1 MKRIF
6 ALIILT
12 AFIIFGF
19 ATHSFAQAEPFAD
32 NGYDV
37 VSYMLV
43 DAKTGMVLA
52 EKNPNERIYP
62 SSTTKLMTALLVLEQ
77 KGLEGETTVGSEVN
91 FSSGS
96 SLMHIVPGETVSIK
110 DLFNGMMI
118 ASGNDGAAALAVYTA
133 GGIDSFVEMM
143 NQKASELGMT
153 NTHFVNPH
161 GLFLNSNPDIPEKD
175 WGVNHYTTAA
185 DMMKLA
191 LETIKLPEVMEA
203 AKTETYQLSPT
214 NKHDY
219 DGVKEN
225 GLPLGLLEQTNRLIY
240 TSVAAQDK
248 GYSEFIYDDATG
260 MKTGLVANIQPA
272 DEWISSY
279 GCLVASAERDGMEL
293 VAVMFGDQ
301 SEESKDRWRL
311 AKDLF
316 EYGFNNYADVDLA
329 SYIQPVTLEE
339 QVSDYAENDPQ
350 NGMLTL
356 TTSMISE
363 PPGVETLD
371 KSLADGLLSGTT
383 RVETSVDMTK
393 QLTAPITSGEE
404 MGIVHYTLN
413 GTEIYQAPLIAGRQ
427 IYAQGEE
434 KMTQNTYNLEDG
446 KPDNLWLYFV
456 IPAGGAVGALF
467 IIRALRER
475 AYSTPARYGG
485 SRRSSGRHDAYYR
498 HQRSRGTGRQYNTRD
513 FKDANNRTR
522 RRL

>member
-1 MKRIF
+1 MKK
-6 ALIILT
+6 ILT
-12 AFIIFGF
+12 LILLAAFAVLGF
-19 ATHSFAQAEPFAD
+19 APVSFAQAEPFSD

-43 DAKTGMVLA
+43 DAKTGTVLA

-77 KGLEGETTVGSEVN
+77 KGLSGETTVGSEVN

-96 SLMHIVPGETVSIK
+96 SLMHITPGETVSIK
-110 DLFNGMMI
+110 DLFYGMMI

-133 GGIDSFVEMM
+133 GDIDSFVEIM
-143 NQKASELGMT
+143 NQKAQELGMT

-161 GLFLNSNPDIPEKD
+161 GLFLNANPDIPEKD
-175 WGVNHYTTAA
+175 WGINHYTTAA

-191 LETIKLPEVMEA
+191 LETIKLPEVMDA
-203 AKTETYQLSPT
+203 AQTETYQLSPT

-240 TSVAAQDK
+240 TSVAAEPK
-248 GYSEFIYDDATG
+248 GYSEFLYDDATG

-279 GCLVASAERDGMEL
+279 GCLVASAERGGMEL

-316 EYGFNNYADVDLA
+316 EYGFNNYADIDLA

-339 QVSDYAENDPQ
+339 QVSDYSQNDPQ
-350 NGMLTL
+350 QGMLTL
-356 TTSMISE
+356 TTSMIAE

-371 KSLADGLLSGTT
+371 KSLADGLADGSI

-393 QLTAPITSGEE
+393 ELKAPIASGEE
-404 MGIVHYTLN
+404 MGIVRYTLN
-413 GTEIYQAPLIAGRQ
+413 GTEIYQAPLIANRQ
-427 IYAQGEE
+427 VYEQGEE
-434 KMTQNTYNLEDG
+434 KMAQETYNLEG
-446 KPDNLWLYFV
+446 SGLPDNLWMYIVF
-456 IPAGGAVGALF
+456 PAGGAVGALF
-467 IIRALRER
+467 IIKALRER
-475 AYSTPARYGG
+475 AYNAQTRYGG
-485 SRRSSGRHDAYYR
+485 SHRYGGGRHDAYYR
-498 HQRSRGTGRQYNTRD
+498 HQRSSSRQYNTRD
-513 FKDANNRTR
+513 FKDVRSRSR